1 MSLVNTLKQLK
12 TNLFGGPGNTGF
24 EKPPAYKT
32 RINLDTPAG
41 ILDHDPFQ
49 FGTYQ
54 YPLDMIEGGQL
65 GHYMVFYVNV
75 VDSTKFKYENQNQAE
90 YDYAKSVRLNKAL
103 EGTADYQGDFVNIEG
118 ETMQTKNYVKSRA
131 KKQGKTDKNLDN
143 ENNSL
148 LASTRNKDLRTGVA
162 TAARQAGTTRRI
174 TDSVALY
181 LPPNVQDN
189 TSASYDDTATG
200 VMGLGALAGLNF
212 LDAFRD
218 KDYEA
223 AARIFTESG
232 GVFAAE
238 IAKRAGA
245 ALAEGFAG
253 AEGAIPL
260 FNRIFGRADNPF
272 MEVLFNSM
280 NVRTFQYNFNF
291 APRNEDETAEVQKI
305 IQLFRYHMAPEL
317 QGANS
322 RYLTLPSEFDIHYM
336 YHGADGTSYEN
347 DYFNRIATCVLENV
361 AVNYTPGDKVRT
373 FQDGAPTQITMGLTF
388 RETELLTKEKIN
400 QGY

>member
-12 TNLFGGPGNTGF
+12 TNIFGGPGNTGF

-32 RINLDTPAG
+32 RINLDTPTG

-75 VDSTKFKYENQNQAE
+75 VDSTKFKYKNQNQAE

-118 ETMQTKNYVKSRA
+118 ETMATKNYVKSRA

-143 ENNSL
+143 EDNSL

-162 TAARQAGTTRRI
+162 TVARQAGTTRRI

-189 TSASYDDTATG
+189 TSAAYEDTPTG
-200 VMGLGALAGLNF
+200 VLGLGAKAGLGF
-212 LDAFRD
+212 IDAFAA
-218 KDYEA
+218 KDYDA
-223 AARIFTESG
+223 AARIFAESG

-238 IAKRAGA
+238 VAKRAGA
-245 ALAEGFAG
+245 ALAEGAAG
-253 AEGAIPL
+253 AEGALGL
-260 FNRIFGRADNPF
+260 FNRVFGRADNPF
-272 MEVLFNSM
+272 MEVLFTSM
-280 NVRTFQYNFNF
+280 NIRTFTYNFNF

-388 RETELLTKEKIN
+388 RETELLTKERIN

>member
-12 TNLFGGPGNTGF
+12 TNIFGGPGNTGF
-24 EKPPAYKT
+24 TKPPAYKT

-41 ILDHDPFQ
+41 ILDSDPFE

-54 YPLDMIEGGQL
+54 YPLDMVEGGQL

-118 ETMQTKNYVKSRA
+118 ETMATKNYVKSRA

-143 ENNSL
+143 EDNSL

-162 TAARQAGTTRRI
+162 TVARQAGTTRRI

-189 TSASYDDTATG
+189 TSAAYEDTPTG
-200 VMGLGALAGLNF
+200 VLGLGAKAGLGF
-212 LDAFRD
+212 IDAFAA
-218 KDYEA
+218 KDYDA
-223 AARIFTESG
+223 AARIFAESG

-238 IAKRAGA
+238 VAKRAGA
-245 ALAEGFAG
+245 ALAEGAAG
-253 AEGAIPL
+253 AEGALGL
-260 FNRIFGRADNPF
+260 FNRVFGRADNPF
-272 MEVLFNSM
+272 MEVLFTSM
-280 NVRTFQYNFNF
+280 NIRTFTYNFNF

-388 RETELLTKEKIN
+388 RETELLTKERIN

>member
-54 YPLDMIEGGQL
+54 YPLDMVEGGQL
-65 GHYMVFYVNV
+65 GHYIVFYVNV
-75 VDSTKFKYENQNQAE
+75 VDSTKFSYKNQNQAE
-90 YDYAKSVRLNKAL
+90 YDYAKSVKLNKAL
-103 EGTADYQGDFVNIEG
+103 EGTADFQGDFVNIEG

-148 LASTRNKDLRTGVA
+148 LASTRNKDLKTGVA

-218 KDYEA
+218 KDYDA
-223 AARIFTESG
+223 AAKIFAESG

-238 IAKRAGA
+238 VAKRAGA

-280 NVRTFQYNFNF
+280 NIRTFQYNFNF
-291 APRNEDETAEVQKI
+291 APRNEDETVEVKRI

-317 QGANS
+317 QSANS

-336 YHGADGTSYEN
+336 YHGANGKSYEN
-347 DYFNRIATCVLENV
+347 DYFNRIATCVLDNV

-373 FQDGAPTQITMGLTF
+373 FEDGAPTQITMSLTF

>member
-12 TNLFGGPGNTGF
+12 TNIFGGPGNTGF

-32 RINLDTPAG
+32 RINLDTPTG

-90 YDYAKSVRLNKAL
+90 YDYAKSVKLNKAL

-118 ETMQTKNYVKSRA
+118 ETMATKNYVKSRA

-143 ENNSL
+143 EDNSL

-162 TAARQAGTTRRI
+162 TVARQAGTTRRI

-189 TSASYDDTATG
+189 TSAAYEDTPTG
-200 VMGLGALAGLNF
+200 VLGLGAKAGLGF
-212 LDAFRD
+212 IDAFAA
-218 KDYEA
+218 KDYDA
-223 AARIFTESG
+223 AARIFAESG

-238 IAKRAGA
+238 VAKRAGA
-245 ALAEGFAG
+245 ALAEGAAG
-253 AEGAIPL
+253 AEGALGL
-260 FNRIFGRADNPF
+260 FNRVFGRADNPF
-272 MEVLFNSM
+272 MEVLFTSM
-280 NVRTFQYNFNF
+280 NIRTFTYNFNF

-388 RETELLTKEKIN
+388 RETELLTKERIN